1 VGRDSVNVVDLKG
14 GDSMDRTHELETAII
29 RVLTEFRDYVNGGN
43 GTQVQL
49 IADRET
55 KHYQLVMIGW
65 ENKKRHFGVLTHFSI
80 QNGKAYLEYNGTEED
95 FAVELEKL
103 GVQKSEIF
111 VAFHSPYMRQ
121 FTDYALE

>member
-1 VGRDSVNVVDLKG
+1 V
-14 GDSMDRTHELETAII
+14 DRTHDLEAAIL
-29 RVLTEFRDYVNGGN
+29 RVLSEFRDYVNGGN
-43 GTQVQL
+43 GTPVQL
-49 IADRET
+49 IADKET

-65 ENKKRHFGVLTHFSI
+65 EHKKRHFGVLVHFSI
-80 QNGKAYLEYNGTEED
+80 QNHKAYLEYNGTEED

-103 GVQKSEIF
+103 GVQKNEIV